1 MRLSTLITC
10 ASSVMMAAALLA
22 GCSSGGSQLSG
33 LVSPVASQPH
43 QPSETFAGLKWIG
56 NVRPDQ
62 HKSWVSRDA
71 AQTPRL
77 LFESDDGTNDVYI
90 FGLPD
95 LKLYG
100 TLTGFDQPQGLCS
113 DANGNVYITNTGT
126 SQVFEYSHAGK
137 LLNTYQDTYGYPD
150 GCAINPEN
158 GDLAVANIR
167 GFSGAGQV
175 LVYSSPTASPTVLRN
190 PHQYSYYFAG
200 YGPYGYQLWAD
211 GKNAKG
217 GYMVSQCIASTCSTI
232 KLTGGVIH
240 SPGAVQFDYYEQAW
254 VVFDQGPCASGGSC
268 SYWVYKNE
276 NSMLSDP
283 NNYLTYK
290 GGAVCDLI
298 QGMIKDTGNEY
309 VGGADYEHCGNAS
322 TSEDRW
328 PYSPELN
335 DPPTNYS
342 TRYVSQPVGA
352 AISIVK

>member
-276 NSMLSDP
+276 NICLV
-283 NNYLTYK
+283 T
-290 GGAVCDLI
+290 
-298 QGMIKDTGNEY
+298 QT
-309 VGGADYEHCGNAS
+309 
-322 TSEDRW
+322 T
-328 PYSPELN
+328 
-335 DPPTNYS
+335 T
-342 TRYVSQPVGA
+342 
-352 AISIVK
+352 